1 MADLTDTAHAD
12 EGPAAKGVLAE
23 MRDSLVAVF
32 RNPNLRRIQVA
43 FAGSAIGDWAYATAV
58 MVWAFGEGGAQAV
71 GIFTAVRLALMAFT
85 APFAATLAD
94 RMDRKLLMILCD
106 LTRAVLVTLGA
117 VFLFVDAPAWPVY
130 TVAILAALLGSPFR
144 IAQRALLPSLV
155 ERPEELTASNG
166 ASSTIESIAFFVGPA
181 LGALLLGITNVEVV
195 FLANV
200 ATFLWSMLL
209 ITRLAVRPADE
220 PETENAEADDE
231 PGESFL
237 KETGAGFR
245 TIAGDRDL
253 LFVTAAVS
261 AQTVVAG
268 AAAVFVVVMADDI
281 LGTGPRGLGYLDS
294 VLGVGAILGGLL
306 AISRAARNRL
316 AGDLTLG
323 VVLWSLPL
331 LLVTVWPHAVACFVA
346 MALLGFG
353 NPLVDTNLDTI
364 VQRITPDRVLGRV
377 FGALEA
383 CLIATMSLG
392 ALVMPFV
399 IDGVGL
405 RWALLCVAVPIGALA
420 LGGLPVMRAL
430 DRRLREPEALPLLRG
445 IDLFAPLAP
454 SVLESLAG
462 ALSEQRFTAGQVL
475 VREGAE
481 SDLFYVIESG
491 LVEVTQGERVLRRE
505 GPGEYFGEI
514 GLLRDVPR
522 TATITAVEDTV
533 VRTLSREH
541 FLRAVSG
548 QRESSLAAER
558 VVNRRL
564 AV

>member
-1 MADLTDTAHAD
+1 MA
-12 EGPAAKGVLAE
+12 V
-23 MRDSLVAVF
+23 
-32 RNPNLRRIQVA
+32 
-43 FAGSAIGDWAYATAV
+43 
-58 MVWAFGEGGAQAV
+58 
-71 GIFTAVRLALMAFT
+71 T

-94 RMDRKLLMILCD
+94 KMDRKLLMVLCD

-130 TVAILAALLGSPFR
+130 TVAVLAALLGAPFR

-155 ERPEELTASNG
+155 DRPEDLTASNG

-200 ATFLWSMLL
+200 ATFLVDAAHHTARRTPGRRARDRSRDRSSRRSRRRTGRELPEGDRR
-209 ITRLAVRPADE
+209 RLPDDRRRPRPALRDSGRQC
-220 PETENAEADDE
+220 ADRGGRCGRRV
-231 PGESFL
+231 PG
-237 KETGAGFR
+237 
-245 TIAGDRDL
+245 GDGQRHPRHR
-253 LFVTAAVS
+253 A
-261 AQTVVAG
+261 
-268 AAAVFVVVMADDI
+268 
-281 LGTGPRGLGYLDS
+281 RGLGYLDS
-294 VLGVGAILGGLL
+294 VLGIGAILGGLV
-306 AISRAARNRL
+306 AISRASRNSL

-323 VVLWSLPL
+323 VALWSVPL
-331 LLVTVWPHAVACFVA
+331 LLVTVWPHPVACFAA

-405 RWALLCVAVPIGALA
+405 QWALFCVAVPIGALA
-420 LGGLPVMRAL
+420 LLGLPVMRGL
-430 DRRLREPEALPLLRG
+430 DRRLRAPEALPLLRA
-445 IDLFAPLAP
+445 IDLFAPLSPA
-454 SVLESLAG
+454 VLESLAG
-462 ALSEQRFTAGQVL
+462 DLSEQRFTAGQVL

-491 LVEVTQGERVLRRE
+491 LVEVTQGDRVLRRE
-505 GPGEYFGEI
+505 GAGEYFGEI

-548 QRESSLAAER
+548 QRESSIAAER